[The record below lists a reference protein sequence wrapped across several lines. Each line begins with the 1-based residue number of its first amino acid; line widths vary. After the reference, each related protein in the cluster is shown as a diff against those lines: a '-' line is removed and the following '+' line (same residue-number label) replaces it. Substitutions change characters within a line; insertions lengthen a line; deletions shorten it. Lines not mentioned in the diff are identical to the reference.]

1 MLNMLIFSV
10 IVGLCLYLVFDTIID
25 FSSHPKNFYSLESI
39 LAKVE
44 AHPDDIAVLGYD
56 KALEYARELATAE
69 YNKDEEAVE
78 AVIEKYRPDLA

>member
-1 MLNMLIFSV
+1 MLIFSV

>member
-10 IVGLCLYLVFDTIID
+10 IIGLCLYLAFDTIID
-25 FSSHPKNFYSLESI
+25 FSSHPKNYSSLESI

-69 YNKDEEAVE
+69 YNEDEEAVV
-78 AVIEKYRPDLA
+78 AIIEKYRPDLA

>member
-1 MLNMLIFSV
+1 MLFAVLLTVAFCCAIFMYFN
-10 IVGLCLYLVFDTIID
+10 LYF
-25 FSSHPKNFYSLESI
+25 HPKNFYSLESI

-69 YNKDEEAVE
+69 YNEDEEAVV
-78 AVIEKYRPDLA
+78 AIIEKYRPDLA